1 MRSKILTFFL
11 SSFFYSQT
19 LFANDFSF
27 RHNLIKGIGGIIALL
42 LLSIFLLFANL
53 KNKRAKKKIAISN
66 SIDPFW
72 NYDDMIKFSK
82 KTFEQLQ
89 NAWSERNM
97 DLVRD
102 RVTDELYESY
112 KKQLDWMK
120 VKKEKN
126 FIEDI
131 RIKKTRIIG
140 DEDYKDIEKD
150 TFTAFISG
158 KFVNYTMSERTGEI
172 FENSKK
178 KKSSFMTFYYFQR
191 HDERWLLNKIE
202 TRDLVFKI
210 YKTRQLIEE

>member
-1 MRSKILTFFL
+1 MRSKILTFFPSL
-11 SSFFYSQT
+11 FFYSQT

-42 LLSIFLLFANL
+42 LLGIFLLFANL

-82 KTFEQLQ
+82 ETFEQLQ

-102 RVTDELYESY
+102 RLTDELYESY

-131 RIKKTRIIG
+131 RIKKTKIIG
-140 DEDYKDIEKD
+140 DEDYKDNEKD

-178 KKSSFMTFYYFQR
+178 KKSSFITFYYFQR
-191 HDERWLLNKIE
+191 HDQRWLLNKIE